1 MTFNSLFFLFV
12 PIKCVFFTQIETGKM
27 YTSLTHYL
35 LLEQILNAL
44 NIENSGRAQRNSD
57 SFSQL
62 LSYGERG

>member
-35 LLEQILNAL
+35 LLEQILNAI
-44 NIENSGRAQRNSD
+44 NIENSGAQRNSD
-57 SFSQL
+57 SFFQL
-62 LSYGERG
+62 VSYG